1 MSWVC
6 DTTERIPGS
15 WGCSRHAGFGV
26 LAENIPSGGGSGPS
40 TLFGCVSL
48 PADAGK
54 EICGTV
60 TRWPAS
66 PLPLEE
72 DGSLVY
78 TGSPDYFEFRL
89 YVDGVASTTDIGFGP
104 GISRI
109 TLAGPG
115 GFTAGLQLDDSTA
128 AGAFASSAPSA
139 FAGAVPLVDAFAAGA
154 FVSGA
159 GAITT
164 HPRRLTVQ
172 AASRLLTV
180 PAD

>member
-40 TLFGCVSL
+40 TLYGCVSL

-115 GFTAGLQLDDSTA
+115 SFVAAVTLDDSTVGSSFASGAASSYSGAVSLADTVA
-128 AGAFASSAPSA
+128 AGSFW
-139 FAGAVPLVDAFAAGA
+139 
-154 FVSGA
+154 SGA
-159 GAITT
+159 ASVNTLATRRAII
-164 HPRRLTVQ
+164 PAAVRRALIE
-172 AASRLLTV
+172 
-180 PAD
+180 